1 MAETTKD
8 RQNKKPVSFRQFIGI
23 FRFIYPYRTRFILG
37 MLCLLVSS
45 VVSLSFPYVAGKLLD
60 IASGTST
67 WFTNNLNQ
75 VAVLLLGILIVQ
87 AFFSFARVYLFT
99 YVSEYTMADV
109 RSRLFNQY
117 MTLPM
122 AYYDTQRSGE
132 LISRITADVSM
143 LQNTFSYTLAEF
155 FRQVATLLV
164 GVSIILFTSPRLA
177 VFMLATFPVLTV
189 AAVLFGRHIR
199 KLAKKAQDEL
209 AQANVIVEETLSAIQ
224 AVKSF
229 TSEWIEVKRYRT
241 SLNEVVSIAMK
252 NAVTRGGFVSFLIV
266 ALFGGIVAV
275 VWYGATLVQSGSMTV
290 GDLLSFVLYTT
301 FIGASIAGLGDI
313 YGQLQK
319 ATGASE
325 RVLEILGEEGEM
337 TLEEDTPREAIRGDI
352 VFDKV
357 GFAYPTR
364 QDVKVLDS
372 INLHISQ
379 GEKVALVGHSG
390 AGKSTI
396 TQLLLRFYAP
406 TSGTIYMAN
415 RPVQSYNLKNYRAN
429 LGIVPQDVTLFGG
442 TIKENIAYGKPDAS
456 IDEIREAASRANALD
471 FIEGFPDQF
480 NTVVGE
486 RGVKLSG
493 GQRQRVAIART
504 ILKDPA
510 LLILDEAT
518 SALDAESE
526 SLVQQALDKL
536 MENRTTIIIAHR
548 LATIRKVDTI
558 YVIDQ
563 GRIVESGS
571 HQQLLNYS
579 GGAYS
584 NLVKLQL
591 QED

>member
-1 MAETTKD
+1 
-8 RQNKKPVSFRQFIGI
+8 
-23 FRFIYPYRTRFILG
+23 
-37 MLCLLVSS
+37 
-45 VVSLSFPYVAGKLLD
+45 
-60 IASGTST
+60 
-67 WFTNNLNQ
+67 
-75 VAVLLLGILIVQ
+75 
-87 AFFSFARVYLFT
+87 
-99 YVSEYTMADV
+99 
-109 RSRLFNQY
+109 
-117 MTLPM
+117 
-122 AYYDTQRSGE
+122 
-132 LISRITADVSM
+132 M